1 MGGLDPKYIL
11 SGVILQSREVYTAYT
26 AHMDT
31 GYKAEIPIVV
41 FMW

>member
-31 GYKAEIPIVV
+31 GYNKGQKSRLL
-41 FMW
+41 